1 MRSLVSV
8 LLSLFVMSAFSAA
21 ATVDANEIQK
31 ILKDAVEA
39 KRTVGIVV
47 GIVDASGSR
56 IFSYGK
62 TASDGRD
69 VDGDTVFAIGSVT
82 KTFTATLLADMVKR
96 GEVGLD
102 DPVAKYLP
110 KGTKVPSR
118 GGKEITLLDLATQ
131 RSGLPRMPTNWKP
144 ADPLNPYAD
153 YTAEMMYEF
162 LASYTLP
169 RDIGASYEYSNLG
182 VGLLGEALAH
192 RAGKSYEALLTERIF
207 RPLDMSSTCIVLRP
221 ELSSRQATGH
231 SAELKP
237 AKDWDFGVLAGC
249 GAIRSTAT
257 DMLKYL
263 SAYMGQKPSPL
274 TGAMAMACQDLRD
287 TDAPNLRIGLA
298 WHVLKHPDAVI
309 VWHNGQT
316 FGYYSFVGFDM
327 KKGLGIVILSNSQN
341 DIDVIGLNILKDR
354 KEIFLDAGL
363 LDACVGRYQLTP
375 SNVLTVTREANLLFL
390 QATGGPRLQ
399 LHAEAETEFFLMD
412 MDVQVSFVK
421 DATGK
426 VTQLVLHGGGQDM
439 KADRIK

>member
-8 LLSLFVMSAFSAA
+8 LLSLFVMSALSAA

-31 ILKDAVEA
+31 ILKDAVET

-47 GIVDASGSR
+47 GIVDASGSH
-56 IFSYGK
+56 IYSCGK
-62 TASDGRD
+62 TARDGRD
-69 VDGDTVFAIGSVT
+69 VDGDSVFEIGSVT

-96 GEVGLD
+96 GEVSLD
-102 DPVAKYLP
+102 DPVVKYLP
-110 KGTKVPSR
+110 KDAKVPSR
-118 GGKEITLLDLATQ
+118 GGKEITLLDLVTH
-131 RSGLPRMPTNWKP
+131 RSGLPRMPTNFAP
-144 ADPLNPYAD
+144 ADPENSRAD
-153 YTAEMMYEF
+153 YTAKKMYEF

-169 RDIGASYEYSNLG
+169 RDIGASFEYSNIG
-182 VGLLGEALAH
+182 VSLLGEALAR
-192 RAGKSYEALLTERIF
+192 RAGKSYEALLSERIF
-207 RPLDMSSTCIVLRP
+207 RPLNMSSTCIVLRP

-237 AKDWDFGVLAGC
+237 VKNWDFDVFAGA
-249 GAIRSTAT
+249 GGIRSTAA

-263 SAYMGQKPSPL
+263 SAYMGSKPSPL

-287 TDAPNLRIGLA
+287 TDVPNLRIGFA
-298 WHVLKHPDAVI
+298 WHVLKLSDSQFVM
-309 VWHNGQT
+309 HNGET
-316 FGYYSFVGFDM
+316 GGYHSFLGFDM
-327 KKGLGIVILSNSQN
+327 KKGLGVVILSNSKN
-341 DIDVIGLNILKDR
+341 DIDLIGLNILKDR
-354 KEIFLDAGL
+354 KEISLDAGL

-421 DATGK
+421 DALGK